1 MEKNNKIEKIFE
13 SSSNSILDSKK
24 LSKQIESSITL
35 IIKSIKKGN
44 KVILFGNGGSAAD
57 AQHMAAEFV
66 GRFMKER
73 KSFPAIAL
81 STDSSIITAIGND
94 YSFEKVFS
102 RQAESLVKKGDVI
115 IAISTSGESKNI
127 LEGMK
132 TSKKLGAKII
142 SLTGENGIKM
152 EKNSD
157 IFLNVPSTITS
168 RIQEVHRTIIHI
180 ICEMV
185 ENELSKRDKWKE

>member
-127 LEGMK
+127 LEGIK
-132 TSKKLGAKII
+132 TSKKIGAKII

-152 EKNSD
+152 KRNSD

-185 ENELSKRDKWKE
+185 EDELSKRDK

>member
-24 LSKQIESSITL
+24 LSKQIENSITL
-35 IIKSIKKGN
+35 IIKSIKNGN
-44 KVILFGNGGSAAD
+44 KIVLFGNGGSAAD
-57 AQHMAAEFV
+57 AQHMAAEFI

-94 YSFEKVFS
+94 YSFEKIFS

-127 LEGMK
+127 LEGIK
-132 TSKKLGAKII
+132 TSKKIGAKII

-152 EKNSD
+152 KKNSD

-185 ENELSKRDKWKE
+185 EDELSKRDK

>member
-24 LSKQIESSITL
+24 LSKQIENSITL
-35 IIKSIKKGN
+35 IIKSINNGN
-44 KVILFGNGGSAAD
+44 KIVLFGNGGSAAD
-57 AQHMAAEFV
+57 AQHMAAEFI

-127 LEGMK
+127 LEGIK
-132 TSKKLGAKII
+132 TSKKIGAKII

-152 EKNSD
+152 KKNSD

-185 ENELSKRDKWKE
+185 EDELSKRDK

>member
-1 MEKNNKIEKIFE
+1 MKKKNNNIDNIFE
-13 SSSNSILDSKK
+13 SSSNVMLDSKK
-24 LSKQIESSITL
+24 LSRPIENSVTL
-35 IIKSIKKGN
+35 ITKSIKNGN
-44 KVILFGNGGSAAD
+44 KIILFGNGGSATD

-94 YSFEKVFS
+94 YSFERIFS
-102 RQAESLVKKGDVI
+102 RQTESLVKKGDVI
-115 IAISTSGESKNI
+115 IAISTSGNSKNI
-127 LEGMK
+127 LKGIK
-132 TSKKLGAKII
+132 TSKNLGAKII
-142 SLTGENGIKM
+142 SLTGKNGTKM
-152 EKNSD
+152 KLNSD
-157 IFLNVPSTITS
+157 IFLNVPSTVTS

-185 ENELSKRDKWKE
+185 EDELSKRK

>member
-1 MEKNNKIEKIFE
+1 MKTNEKIEKVFE
-13 SSSNSILDSKK
+13 SSSNVILDSKK
-24 LSKQIESSITL
+24 LSKQIENSITL

-44 KVILFGNGGSAAD
+44 KIVLFGNGGSAAD
-57 AQHMAAEFV
+57 AQHMAAEFI

-94 YSFEKVFS
+94 YSFEKIFS

-185 ENELSKRDKWKE
+185 ENELSKRDK

>member
-1 MEKNNKIEKIFE
+1 MKRNEKIEKVFE
-13 SSSNSILDSKK
+13 SSSNAILDSKK

-44 KVILFGNGGSAAD
+44 KVVLFGNGGSAAD
-57 AQHMAAEFV
+57 SQHMAAEFV

-127 LEGMK
+127 LEGIK
-132 TSKKLGAKII
+132 TSKKIGAKII

-152 EKNSD
+152 KRNSD

-185 ENELSKRDKWKE
+185 EDELSKRDK

>member
-1 MEKNNKIEKIFE
+1 MKTNEKIEKVFE
-13 SSSNSILDSKK
+13 SSSNVILDSKK
-24 LSKQIESSITL
+24 LSKQIENSITL

-44 KVILFGNGGSAAD
+44 KIVLFGNGGSAAD
-57 AQHMAAEFV
+57 AQHMAAEFI

-94 YSFEKVFS
+94 YSFEKIFS

-185 ENELSKRDKWKE
+185 EDELSKRDK

>member
-24 LSKQIESSITL
+24 LSKQIENSITL
-35 IIKSIKKGN
+35 IIKSINNGN
-44 KVILFGNGGSAAD
+44 KIVLFGNGGSAAD
-57 AQHMAAEFV
+57 AQHMAAEFI

-94 YSFEKVFS
+94 YSFEKIFS

-127 LEGMK
+127 LEGIK
-132 TSKKLGAKII
+132 TSKKIGAKII

-152 EKNSD
+152 KKNSD

-185 ENELSKRDKWKE
+185 EDELSKRDK

>member
-24 LSKQIESSITL
+24 LSKQIENSITL
-35 IIKSIKKGN
+35 IIKSIKNGN
-44 KVILFGNGGSAAD
+44 KIVLFGNGGSAAD
-57 AQHMAAEFV
+57 AQHMAAEFI

-127 LEGMK
+127 LEGIK
-132 TSKKLGAKII
+132 TSKKIGAKII

-152 EKNSD
+152 KKNSD

-185 ENELSKRDKWKE
+185 EDELSKRDK

>member
-127 LEGMK
+127 LEGIK
-132 TSKKLGAKII
+132 TSKKIGAKII

-185 ENELSKRDKWKE
+185 ENELSKRDK